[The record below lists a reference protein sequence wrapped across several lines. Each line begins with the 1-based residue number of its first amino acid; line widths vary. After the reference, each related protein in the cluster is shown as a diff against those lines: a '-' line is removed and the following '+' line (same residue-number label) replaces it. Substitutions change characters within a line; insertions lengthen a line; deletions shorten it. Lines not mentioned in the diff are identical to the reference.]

1 MFYSQKQIRG
11 FLNGKADFVMES
23 QFELLNLDDE
33 NQQFDKLNHCSSQEL
48 KRIKVNIFSH
58 FISYITQ
65 SRFKNP
71 NF

>member
-1 MFYSQKQIRG
+1 MFYSQKQIQD

-33 NQQFDKLNHCSSQEL
+33 NQQSDKLNHCSSQEL